1 MNSFWIENFKSKTYP
16 TLEENLN
23 VDVCIIG
30 GGITGISCGYYLSKN
45 NLKVCILEKDKIMEK
60 TSGHT
65 TAKITSQ
72 HGLFYKYL
80 YDSYGR
86 DLAKKYLDSN
96 EEAISNIKNIID
108 LENIDCDFE
117 YQNHYVY
124 TTDTNSVKK
133 IKDEVET
140 LKKLDYDAKFL
151 DKICLPIPDVK
162 AAVEFHHQAQFNPIK
177 YANALCDVITENS
190 GLIFEHSKVEKLEKT
205 GKEYRVYCN
214 EKVITAKNVVIS
226 TRYPVINF
234 PGFHFLK
241 MYSEASYIIGVETSS
256 SLSKGMYINS
266 DIPSFSFRTAVL
278 NGKRILLLGGMNHKR
293 GAKINLSNSY
303 NILEQKAKEL
313 YPDAKVLYKWNTH
326 DSISLDKIPYI
337 GDFSCLYPNVYM
349 ATGFK
354 KWGMTSSNV
363 AANII
368 TDKIFGKENKYAEIY
383 NSKRFRPIKNRKEFG
398 NILKESSHSL
408 IFNKLDIPS
417 AKPKDVELGEGKIV
431 NYNGTKVGLYKDE
444 NGKEY
449 KVIPTCM
456 HLGCELSWN
465 NLDKTWDCPCH
476 GSRYTFEGKL
486 IYGPSKKDL
495 KIIK

>member
-1 MNSFWIENFKSKTYP
+1 MNSFWIENFKTKTYP
-16 TLEENLN
+16 KLEQNLN

-30 GGITGISCGYYLSKN
+30 GGITGISCGYYLTKN
-45 NLKVCILEKDKIMEK
+45 NLKVCILEKDKIMQK

-80 YDSYGR
+80 YDSYGK
-86 DLAKKYLDSN
+86 DLAKKYLESN

-124 TTDTNSVKK
+124 TTDENSVKK
-133 IKDEVET
+133 IKDEVDV

-151 DKICLPIPDVK
+151 DKISLPMPNVK

-177 YANALCDVITENS
+177 YAQSLCDVITNNS
-190 GLIFEHSKVEKLEKT
+190 GLLFEHSKVEKLEKY

-214 EKVITAKNVVIS
+214 NKIITAKNVIIA

-241 MYSEASYIIGVETSS
+241 MYSEASYIIGIETSAG
-256 SLSKGMYINS
+256 LSKGMYINA
-266 DIPSFSFRTAVL
+266 DTPSFSFRTAIL
-278 NGKRILLLGGMNHKR
+278 NGKHILLVGGMSHKR
-293 GAKINLSNSY
+293 GAKIDLSNSY

-337 GDFSCLYPNVYM
+337 
-349 ATGFK
+349 
-354 KWGMTSSNV
+354 
-363 AANII
+363 
-368 TDKIFGKENKYAEIY
+368 
-383 NSKRFRPIKNRKEFG
+383 
-398 NILKESSHSL
+398 
-408 IFNKLDIPS
+408 
-417 AKPKDVELGEGKIV
+417 
-431 NYNGTKVGLYKDE
+431 
-444 NGKEY
+444 
-449 KVIPTCM
+449 
-456 HLGCELSWN
+456 
-465 NLDKTWDCPCH
+465 
-476 GSRYTFEGKL
+476 
-486 IYGPSKKDL
+486 
-495 KIIK
+495 

>member
-1 MNSFWIENFKSKTYP
+1 MNSFWIENFKDKTYP
-16 TLEENLN
+16 SLEEDLH

-45 NLKVCILEKDKIMEK
+45 NLNVCILEKDRIMEK
-60 TSGHT
+60 ASGHT

-72 HGLFYKYL
+72 HDLFYKYL
-80 YDSYGR
+80 YDSYGK

-108 LENIDCDFE
+108 VENIDCDFE
-117 YQNHYVY
+117 YQNSYVY
-124 TTDTNSVKK
+124 TTDANSVKK
-133 IKDEVET
+133 FKDEVET
-140 LKKLDYDAKFL
+140 LKKLDYEARFL
-151 DKICLPIPDVK
+151 DKISLPIPDVK
-162 AAVEFHHQAQFNPIK
+162 AAIEFHHQAQFNPIK
-177 YANALCDVITENS
+177 YANALCESITNNS
-190 GLIFEHSKVEKLEKT
+190 GLIFENSKVEKLEKY
-205 GKEYRVYCN
+205 GNEYRVYCN
-214 EKVITAKNVVIS
+214 DKVVTAKNVVIS

-234 PGFHFLK
+234 PGCYFLK
-241 MYSEASYIIGVETSS
+241 MYSEASYLIAVETHSP
-256 SLSKGMYINS
+256 LSKGMYINS
-266 DIPSFSFRTAVL
+266 DTPTFSFRTANL
-278 NGKRILLLGGMNHKR
+278 NGRRILLVGGMGHKR
-293 GAKINLSNSY
+293 GAKIDLTNSY

-337 GDFSCLYPNVYM
+337 GEFSCFYPNVYV

-354 KWGMTSSNV
+354 KWGMTTSNV

-368 TDKIFGKENKYAEIY
+368 TDKILGKENKYAELY
-383 NSKRFRPIKNRKEFG
+383 NSKRFGLIKNIKEFG
-398 NILKESSHSL
+398 NILKETSHSL
-408 IFNKLDIPS
+408 IFNKFDMP
-417 AKPKDVELGEGKIV
+417 AATPKDVEPGEGKVV
-431 NYNGTKVGLYKDE
+431 NDNGRKIGIYKDKE
-444 NGKEY
+444 GKEY
-449 KVIPTCM
+449 KVIPTCT

-465 NLDKTWDCPCH
+465 ALDKTWDCPCH